1 MLEYIENGSITLIA
15 STTENPY
22 FYVYNAILS
31 RSTVFEFKPVPPE
44 EIERAV
50 QRAAEII
57 SEEQEVEVD
66 FPESCRKK
74 IAHGCGGDVRKAM
87 NAVELAI
94 LVADEVDGVKKSAKK
109 VLRNLYK
116 KAPCDM
122 TRMVTSITI

>member
-1 MLEYIENGSITLIA
+1 M
-15 STTENPY
+15 
-22 FYVYNAILS
+22 
-31 RSTVFEFKPVPPE
+31 
-44 EIERAV
+44 
-50 QRAAEII
+50 
-57 SEEQEVEVD
+57 D

-116 KAPCDM
+116 KAPCVM
-122 TRMVTSITI
+122 TRTVTSITI